1 MFRVVFHPKMK
12 NVIGITCDSGEVKVY
27 RYEYDG
33 ATNFKVQCAA
43 TLQGHKSNSR
53 PITFHPEIPYIVI
66 SGGWDGAVIVWNWVT
81 QEQLYQF

>member
-1 MFRVVFHPKMK
+1 MAPIQIGKFAVSDKSLFRVVFHPKMK

-43 TLQGHKSNSR
+43 TL
-53 PITFHPEIPYIVI
+53 
-66 SGGWDGAVIVWNWVT
+66 
-81 QEQLYQF
+81 